1 MILTHGA
8 NSLVRDTQGW
18 ETALPDDSMDRR
30 PFDVVTYSAGLRGVH
45 TAEGVVSGVYDPT
58 PGAPKEETVGY
69 GAGVAFTSD
78 GAAYDPRF
86 DEAVNVDEAT
96 FSAQI
101 LNFEV
106 VEVS

>member
-18 ETALPDDSMDRR
+18 EAALPDDSMDRR
-30 PFDVVTYSAGLRGVH
+30 PFDAVTYSAELHNVH

-58 PGAPKEETVGY
+58 PGAPKEETAVY
-69 GAGVAFTSD
+69 GAVVAFASD

-86 DEAVNVDEAT
+86 DEAVNVEVAT
-96 FSAQI
+96 YSAQI

-106 VEVS
+106 MEVS

>member
-8 NSLVRDTQGW
+8 NSLVHDTQGW
-18 ETALPDDSMDRR
+18 ETALPDDSMGRR
-30 PFDVVTYSAGLRGVH
+30 PFDVATYSAAVKGVH
-45 TAEGVVSGVYDPT
+45 IAEGMVSGVYDPT
-58 PGAPKEETVGY
+58 PGNPKEETVVY
-69 GAGVAFTSD
+69 GAVVAFASD

-86 DEAVNVDEAT
+86 DEALNVEEAT
-96 FSAQI
+96 FSTQI